1 MNTDPTKQ
9 RARLESQ
16 TNAKKALCVTE
27 GEFRALREAHTGV
40 HAAKG
45 TGRDP
50 HKPLGSKIQPGV
62 QGGTGEQKHWQ

>member
-1 MNTDPTKQ
+1 MQ
-9 RARLESQ
+9 
-16 TNAKKALCVTE
+16 KKALCVTE